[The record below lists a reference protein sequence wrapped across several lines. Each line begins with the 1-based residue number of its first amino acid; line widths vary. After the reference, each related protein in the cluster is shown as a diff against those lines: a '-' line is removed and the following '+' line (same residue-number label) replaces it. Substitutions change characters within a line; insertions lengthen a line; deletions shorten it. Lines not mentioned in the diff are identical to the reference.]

1 MDGKRVT
8 ADQILA
14 AIGIDVERMAGKV
27 ADALNDA
34 EAGAII
40 DQSEEPVRDALAEL
54 RRKTYQKAIDLLSES
69 QQDFSP
75 SGQPDVDR
83 MAQQRPT
90 DHHTPDNE
98 RASDG

>member
-8 ADQILA
+8 AEQILA
-14 AIGIDVERMAGKV
+14 AIGADVERMAQKV
-27 ADALNDA
+27 ADSLNAA

-54 RRKTYQKAIDLLSES
+54 RRQTYQKALDLLSEN

-75 SGQPDVDR
+75 SEHPNADR
-83 MAQQRPT
+83 LAHQRPT
-90 DHHTPDNE
+90 DHHAPDDE
-98 RASDG
+98 RAIDG